1 MSRAAGGVTARGRGT
16 ALWGWREVSLEGAL
30 GESLESSSHRND
42 DDGAIFVHL
51 PTNNYKIKL
60 ANEPSKMQS
69 RDRAPADETYNG
81 SDRKVQ
87 RRAQPPTVEKCNDK
101 SDNNQNTRRTND
113 GQHNYAC

>member
-1 MSRAAGGVTARGRGT
+1 M
-16 ALWGWREVSLEGAL
+16 SLEGAL

-81 SDRKVQ
+81 SKRKVQ
-87 RRAQPPTVEKCNDK
+87 RRAQHQPLKNATTRATTIRTQDAPTTDNTTTLAESSASTPKSKSKCDEL
-101 SDNNQNTRRTND
+101 
-113 GQHNYAC
+113 